1 MVSKRLGLAT
11 FVLVI
16 LATLAAP
23 ILAQARITRIEITR
37 IESPTFEGASFGAVG
52 QYEKLVGRAYGELD
66 PSNARNAIIVDLGLA
81 PRNAAGMVEYS
92 TDFYMLRPVD
102 PANANHR
109 VLYEV
114 NNRGDKIL
122 VRYFNDVALANDPTT
137 EAAAGNGFLMRQ
149 GYTLVWSGWDFTAP
163 TGNNR
168 LRITVPVAKNAD
180 GSSIVGP
187 SLEEFAVDN
196 STTATGSLTYAAASL
211 DKSLAGLTVRVHGSD
226 PPTEIPASGWD
237 YVDSTGR
244 AIRLLP
250 VGTLFQQSRI
260 YAFTYPAKDPV
271 VAGIGFA
278 ATRDVLSYVRQG
290 GSPAGD
296 VQAIYTWGL
305 SQSARYLRD
314 FVRLGFN
321 QDEQGERTIDGVLN
335 SGGGTAGG
343 FFNHR
348 FAQPGRAGGGEG
360 PAHAGRWY
368 PSIVFPFADP
378 VTFDPVTG
386 KTDGFLRR
394 CLSTNT
400 CPKIFEVNSELEYWS
415 KPGSL
420 LTTDTLGND
429 LPDPADVRF
438 FLIASLPHVPADIS
452 APAAPGSCQQPRNPL
467 APNPVLRALLVDM
480 DEWVSAGIAPPA
492 SRVPRRA
499 DGTLVPGLP
508 QAGVG
513 FPNIPGVK
521 YNGVPAFADRWDWGP
536 TFDEGFL
543 TILPPLFL
551 GSPYPRYVPKTD
563 ADGNDI
569 AGVRLPE
576 VTVPVATYS
585 GWNLRTPPFG
595 GDDLCTTAGQMIAF
609 AQTKTERLASGDPR
623 LSIEERYRNHG
634 KYVSAVAH
642 AANGLHK
649 DRLLLDEDV
658 QRYVDAAA
666 ESAIGK

>member
-1 MVSKRLGLAT
+1 MVSKRVRLGT
-11 FVLVI
+11 FVVMI
-16 LATLAAP
+16 LATLGAP
-23 ILAQARITRIEITR
+23 VLAQARITRIEITR
-37 IESPTFEGASFGAVG
+37 IDSPTFEGASFGTVG

-81 PRNAAGMVEYS
+81 PRNAAGNVEYS

-102 PANANHR
+102 RANANHR

-114 NNRGDKIL
+114 NNRGDKVTLIE
-122 VRYFNDVALANDPTT
+122 FNDAPLLNEPTS
-137 EAAAGNGFLMRQ
+137 AADAGNGFLMRQ
-149 GYTLVWSGWDFTAP
+149 GYTLAWSGWDFTAP
-163 TGNNR
+163 PGNNR
-168 LRITVPVAKNAD
+168 LQITIPVAKNPD
-180 GSSIVGP
+180 SSSIVGP

-196 STTATGSLTYAAASL
+196 ATTTTGSLTYAAASL
-211 DKSLAGLTVRVHGSD
+211 DKSLASLSVRVHGSD
-226 PPTEIPASGWD
+226 SPTEIPAEGWD
-237 YVDSTGR
+237 YVNSTGR

-250 VGTLFQQSRI
+250 VGTLFQQGRI

-271 VAGIGFA
+271 VSGIDLA
-278 ATRDVLSYVRQG
+278 ATRDVLSYLRQD

-296 VQAIYTWGL
+296 VQAVYTWGL

-321 QDEQGERTIDGVLN
+321 QDEQGERTVDGVLN
-335 SGGGTAGG
+335 LNAGASGG

-360 PAHAGRWY
+360 PSHAGRWY
-368 PSIVFPFADP
+368 PSMVFPFGDQ

-386 KTDGFLRR
+386 KTDGVLRR
-394 CLSTNT
+394 CLSTST

-415 KPGSL
+415 KAGSL

-429 LPDPADVRF
+429 LPDPANVRF
-438 FLIASLPHVPADIS
+438 FLLSSLPHVPAAFS
-452 APAAPGSCQQPRNPL
+452 APTAPGSCQQPRNPL
-467 APNPVLRALLVDM
+467 TPRPIMRALLTDM
-480 DEWVSAGIAPPA
+480 DQWVSSGIAPPA
-492 SRVPRRA
+492 SRVPRRT
-499 DGTLVPGLP
+499 DGTLVPALP
-508 QAGVG
+508 QTGMG
-513 FPNIPGVK
+513 FPNIPGVT

-543 TILPPLFL
+543 TIVPPLFL

-563 ADGNDI
+563 SDGNDI

-576 VTVPVATYS
+576 VAVPLATYS

-595 GDDLCTTAGQMIAF
+595 GDDLCSTAGQIIAF
-609 AQTKTERLASGDPR
+609 AQTKSERMASGDPR
-623 LSIEERYRNHG
+623 LSIEERYKNHG

-642 AANGLHK
+642 AASSLHK
-649 DRLLLDEDV
+649 DRLLLDDDV

-666 ESAIGK
+666 ESDIGK

>member
-1 MVSKRLGLAT
+1 MMRKRLGLVT
-11 FVLVI
+11 FVLTI
-16 LATLAAP
+16 LALGAP
-23 ILAQARITRIEITR
+23 VLAQAGITRIEITR
-37 IESPTFEGASFGAVG
+37 VESPTFDGASFGSVG
-52 QYEKLVGRAYGELD
+52 MYEKLVGRAYGELD
-66 PSNARNAIIVDLGLA
+66 PSSPSNAIIVDLGLA
-81 PRNAAGMVEYS
+81 PRNAAGKVEYS

-114 NNRGDKIL
+114 NNRGDKYL
-122 VRYFNDVALANDPTT
+122 ALAFNDAAFLNDPTT
-137 EAAAGNGFLMRQ
+137 SADAGNGFLMRQ

-163 TGNNR
+163 AGNNR
-168 LRITVPVAKNAD
+168 LRITVPVAKNPD

-196 STTATGSLTYAAASL
+196 STTTTGPLTYTAASL
-211 DKSLAGLTVRVHGSD
+211 DKSLASLTVRVHGSD
-226 PPTEIPASGWD
+226 PPTAIPASGWD

-250 VGTLFQQSRI
+250 VGTLFQQGRV
-260 YAFTYPAKDPV
+260 YAFTHPAKDPV

-278 ATRDVLSYVRQG
+278 ATRDVLSYLRHG
-290 GSPAGD
+290 GSPAGE
-296 VQAIYTWGL
+296 VQAIYIWGV
-305 SQSARYLRD
+305 SQSARYIRD

-321 QDEQGERTIDGVLN
+321 QDERGERTVDGVLN
-335 SGGGTAGG
+335 DRAGAAGG
-343 FFNHR
+343 FFNFR
-348 FAQPGRAGGGEG
+348 FAQPGRTVGGEG
-360 PAHAGRWY
+360 PTHIGRWY
-368 PSIVFPFADP
+368 PSMAFPFADV
-378 VTFDPVTG
+378 VTFDSVTG
-386 KTDGFLRR
+386 KTDGVLRR

-400 CPKIFEVNSELEYWS
+400 CPKIFEVNTEAEYWS

-429 LPDPADVRF
+429 LPDPANVRF
-438 FLIASLPHVPADIS
+438 FQISSLPHVFAALS
-452 APAAPGSCQQPRNPL
+452 APAAPGSCQQPRSPL
-467 APNPVLRALLVDM
+467 APNPILRALLMDM
-480 DEWVSAGIAPPA
+480 DQWVSAGIAPPA

-499 DGTLVPGLP
+499 DGTLVPALP

-513 FPNIPGVK
+513 FPNIPGVTFPK
-521 YNGVPAFADRWDWGP
+521 VPSFADRWDWGP
-536 TFDEGFL
+536 TFDAGVL
-543 TILPPLFL
+543 TILPPVFL

-563 ADGNDI
+563 VDGNGI
-569 AGVRLPE
+569 AGVRLPD
-576 VTVPVATYS
+576 VAVPLATYS

-634 KYVSAVAH
+634 TYVSAVAH

-649 DRLLLDEDV
+649 DRLLLEEDV
-658 QRYVDAAA
+658 DRYIDAAA
-666 ESAIGK
+666 ETSIGK